1 MEALL
6 VIPQVK
12 VLKLNLNN
20 FQEWRSSVQIVDR
33 MQKTWN
39 QILIIMKLVYN
50 GLDIQNMFLFKQRFA
65 SNADAIFRNCYGSP
79 QWMFWLCCYCN
90 VPFFTRIDS
99 IWNLVTVSNSKDCC
113 VCQILN
119 LSSYVVVKVE
129 KRGLWI
135 CPGYCLTLDGGYKST
150 DLSSSADQL
159 FIQEIFS
166 FVHVICFEGQ
176 FLQVL
181 LNIQP

>member
-1 MEALL
+1 MAALL
-6 VIPQVK
+6 VIPQVE
-12 VLKLNLNN
+12 VSKLNLNN

-39 QILIIMKLVYN
+39 QILIIMKVVYN
-50 GLDIQNMFLFKQRFA
+50 GLDIQNMFL
-65 SNADAIFRNCYGSP
+65 SNTVLP
-79 QWMFWLCCYCN
+79 QTSMLYSETVMDLPNECFGFVMF
-90 VPFFTRIDS
+90 PFLTRIDS
-99 IWNLVTVSNSKDCC
+99 IWNLDTVSNSKDCC

-119 LSSYVVVKVE
+119 SSSYVVVKVE

-150 DLSSSADQL
+150 DLSSSSADL
-159 FIQEIFS
+159 DGIQEIFP

-181 LNIQP
+181 FNMQP